1 MSKKR
6 KKDKFVQHL
15 VLHPLNDRQAQ
26 LINAIKDNQMT
37 IICGYAGTGKT
48 YVATMM
54 AAIALLNGSVDKI
67 YLTRPNV
74 DSGRSLGFK
83 PGTMLEKMAQWFS
96 EVYSILGDAIGR
108 SHLEYCLRKE
118 VIEVVPFESMRGRS
132 FRDGIVLLDEAQNTT
147 PKEMK
152 MFVTRIGDAKVILN
166 GDIRQSDLS
175 SKSGL
180 KTAIDMVR
188 HYEMDIPIIEFE
200 VDDIVRSELCK
211 NWIINW
217 MDWESR
223 A

>member
-1 MSKKR
+1 
-6 KKDKFVQHL
+6 
-15 VLHPLNDRQAQ
+15 
-26 LINAIKDNQMT
+26 
-37 IICGYAGTGKT
+37 
-48 YVATMM
+48 
-54 AAIALLNGSVDKI
+54 
-67 YLTRPNV
+67 
-74 DSGRSLGFK
+74 
-83 PGTMLEKMAQWFS
+83 
-96 EVYSILGDAIGR
+96 
-108 SHLEYCLRKE
+108 
-118 VIEVVPFESMRGRS
+118 MRGRS

-200 VDDIVRSELCK
+200 VDDIVRSEMCK